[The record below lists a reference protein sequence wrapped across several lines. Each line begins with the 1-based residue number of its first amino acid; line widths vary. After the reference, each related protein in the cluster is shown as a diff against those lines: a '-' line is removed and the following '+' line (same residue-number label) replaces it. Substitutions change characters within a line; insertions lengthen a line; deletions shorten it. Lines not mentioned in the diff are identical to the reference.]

1 MVRVMCS
8 ALSLGEILTCLSAG
22 QGIVMLCCENALV
35 MGINLS
41 IICSKI
47 MSTVVAHFTA
57 CYIFYWSSFFPAT
70 QQLLYTPSFDGELM
84 TFLTLDAVQHKR
96 QVDCPVITNTAS
108 GPWNSLWRENLD
120 WVDRPPRLFPTVE
133 QQLTA
138 IAGVVL
144 CCPIQM
150 HVQSNWP
157 SYCMCVLSE
166 VYALYTASHS
176 C

>member
-57 CYIFYWSSFFPAT
+57 CYVFYWSSFFPAT
-70 QQLLYTPSFDGELM
+70 QLLYPPSFNGKLM
-84 TFLTLDAVQHKR
+84 TFLALDAVQHKR
-96 QVDCPVITNTAS
+96 QVDCPVKTSQLLGLGIAFDD
-108 GPWNSLWRENLD
+108 RENLD
-120 WVDRPPRLFPTVE
+120 WVDHSLDCSLTVE

-138 IAGVVL
+138 
-144 CCPIQM
+144 
-150 HVQSNWP
+150 S
-157 SYCMCVLSE
+157 
-166 VYALYTASHS
+166 
-176 C
+176 